1 MYFPDLTPYS
11 YIKHES
17 HTLNVGWLSAEYPYL
32 TGNTTHTVAVL
43 VKDYLRYPVH
53 SCSFGVHQC
62 MFCPDPISAVKMTRE
77 IRVIGLNEIAYAS
90 PTMIYHYIT
99 VHHYL
104 PPQVFIDAVL
114 QGPRPGSPSY
124 RDLAKRFPWA
134 SQLTE

>member
-90 PTMIYHYIT
+90 PTMIYHYSNPIQIVNAAHVCYYT
-99 VHHYL
+99 LALNEL
-104 PPQVFIDAVL
+104 PWSMQYER
-114 QGPRPGSPSY
+114 RPGVLSSSS
-124 RDLAKRFPWA
+124 A
-134 SQLTE
+134 